1 LKKIIER
8 KVSKTSLSL
17 THEIPSL
24 PEQMQNSW
32 CSSVLEKFSSTP
44 LYCIL
49 VDSTYV
55 TNHYY
60 YLFAAVAIAFGA
72 AATTSLMPSSFAQE
86 DNSTELNATGTNLPV
101 LEKISDKGIY
111 DVQLKWPQ
119 TVDDAQNALQ
129 VEIVFVNASAS
140 SPTNNTIPERES
152 NATGSGT
159 EAGLTVPES
168 VGGEPLPVESYDMAL
183 YTPNGSKL
191 WEKQDQAGVGG
202 RGTQRIVLESDYRG
216 PVTVQISDIRPGW
229 DVGNTATAGNMTDSV
244 TFTATVV
251 PEFPVATVLLAIGI
265 AATIAVIG
273 GRRRLI

>member
-1 LKKIIER
+1 
-8 KVSKTSLSL
+8 
-17 THEIPSL
+17 
-24 PEQMQNSW
+24 
-32 CSSVLEKFSSTP
+32 
-44 LYCIL
+44 
-49 VDSTYV
+49 V

-60 YLFAAVAIAFGA
+60 YLLATVAIAFGVA
-72 AATTSLMPSSFAQE
+72 AAATTTTSLMPSSFAQE
-86 DNSTELNATGTNLPV
+86 DNSTQLNATGTNLPV

-111 DVQLKWPQ
+111 NVQLKWPQ

-129 VEIVFVNASAS
+129 VEIVFVNASAPL
-140 SPTNNTIPERES
+140 PTNNTIPQGQG
-152 NATGSGT
+152 NATEGGP
-159 EAGLTVPES
+159 EASLTVPES
-168 VGGEPLPVESYDMAL
+168 IGPEPLPVESYDMAL

-191 WEKQDQAGVGG
+191 WEKQDQAGLGG

-251 PEFPVATVLLAIGI
+251 PEFPVATGLLAIGI

>member
-1 LKKIIER
+1 
-8 KVSKTSLSL
+8 
-17 THEIPSL
+17 
-24 PEQMQNSW
+24 M
-32 CSSVLEKFSSTP
+32 
-44 LYCIL
+44 
-49 VDSTYV
+49 

-60 YLFAAVAIAFGA
+60 YLLATVAIAFGVA
-72 AATTSLMPSSFAQE
+72 AATTTSLMPSSFAQE
-86 DNSTELNATGTNLPV
+86 DNSTQLNATGTNLPV

-111 DVQLKWPQ
+111 NVQLKWPQ

-129 VEIVFVNASAS
+129 VEIVFVNASA
-140 SPTNNTIPERES
+140 PLR
-152 NATGSGT
+152 
-159 EAGLTVPES
+159 TVPES
-168 VGGEPLPVESYDMAL
+168 IGGEPMQVESYDMAL

-191 WEKQDQAGVGG
+191 WEKQDQAGLGG

-251 PEFPVATVLLAIGI
+251 PEFPVATGLLAIGI